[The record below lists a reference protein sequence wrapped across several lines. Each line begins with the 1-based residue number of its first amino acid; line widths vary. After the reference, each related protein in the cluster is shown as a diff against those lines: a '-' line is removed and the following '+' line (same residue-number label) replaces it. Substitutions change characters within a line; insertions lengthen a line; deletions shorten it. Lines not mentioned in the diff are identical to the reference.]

1 MLDYRTQQEKIDDNK
16 KELFGFN
23 YLEDVNDGYY
33 IPEALDDVIIE
44 AFTDEQ
50 YSILEN
56 IAVAIDNFNDYSTD
70 KWYRGLRL
78 LLSTLSWVKINQLE
92 ERNDDFILAVFITCE
107 QIKRDAIQ
115 LEGLFMSHPELEKE
129 YDSLVEF
136 INDKLNR

>member
-23 YLEDVNDGYY
+23 YLEDVNYGYY

-70 KWYRGLRL
+70 KWLRGLRL

-92 ERNDDFILAVFITCE
+92 ERNDDFILAVFTTCE

-115 LEGLFMSHPELEKE
+115 LEGLFMSYPELEKE
-129 YDSLVEF
+129 YDSLVDF

>member
-70 KWYRGLRL
+70 KWLRGLRL